1 MSENNTENT
10 LEQVIEIIKISP
22 HSSQALLLFGLIKT
36 LDIEKGGHMYL
47 LVKLKEMT
55 EEVRPLAYQLMEM
68 MASGQIHDDAWQQ
81 YVASV
86 ETIIRAG

>member
-1 MSENNTENT
+1 MSGHI
-10 LEQVIEIIKISP
+10 LDKVQQIIKTSP

-55 EEVRPLAYQLMEM
+55 GDTRQLAYQLMEL
-68 MASGQIHDDAWQQ
+68 MASGQIDNDPWKQF
-81 YVASV
+81 VASV
-86 ETIIRAG
+86 EDTIRNA

>member
-1 MSENNTENT
+1 MSKNSSQNT
-10 LEQVIEIIKISP
+10 LEQVIEIIRKSP

-55 EEVRPLAYQLMEM
+55 DDVRPLAYQLMEM
-68 MASGQIHDDAWQQ
+68 MASGQIHDAAWDD
-81 YVASV
+81 YVA
-86 ETIIRAG
+86 TIEKIIQAG

>member
-1 MSENNTENT
+1 MSDNTQ
-10 LEQVIEIIKISP
+10 EQVIEIIKNSP

-55 EEVRPLAYQLMEM
+55 AEVRQLAYQLMEL
-68 MASGQIHDDAWQQ
+68 MATGQIHNEEWQQ
-81 YVASV
+81 YVLSV
-86 ETIIRAG
+86 EEIIRAG

>member
-1 MSENNTENT
+1 MSEQT
-10 LEQVIEIIKISP
+10 LDKVAEIIKSEP

-55 EEVRPLAYQLMEM
+55 AETRQLAYQLMEL
-68 MASGQIHDDAWQQ
+68 MASGHIQDDAWKQF
-81 YVASV
+81 V
-86 ETIIRAG
+86 EMIEDTIRNG